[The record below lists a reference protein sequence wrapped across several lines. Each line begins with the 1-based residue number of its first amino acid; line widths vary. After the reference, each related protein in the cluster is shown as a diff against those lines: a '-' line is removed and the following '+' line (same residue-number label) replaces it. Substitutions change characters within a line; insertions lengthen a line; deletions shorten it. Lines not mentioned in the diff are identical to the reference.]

1 MSDTD
6 PSKKSGSN
14 GVKYVLCDVGFGLN
28 AFMGTVGPCRRY
40 SLY

>member
-14 GVKYVLCDVGFGLN
+14 GFKCVLCDVGFGLN
-28 AFMGTVGPCRRY
+28 AFKETVGPCRWC